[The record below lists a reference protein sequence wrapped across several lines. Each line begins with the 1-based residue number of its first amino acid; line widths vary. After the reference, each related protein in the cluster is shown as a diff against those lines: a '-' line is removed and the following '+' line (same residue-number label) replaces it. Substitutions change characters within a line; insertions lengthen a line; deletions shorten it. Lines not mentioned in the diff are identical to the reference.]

1 MTQYVFPVL
10 FTLVIWWLSTGI
22 VLAVI
27 NRGRATYSWSMFAA
41 TGVLFASLFG
51 LNWSSTGASVFSN
64 YVAFSC
70 GILIWG
76 WVEMSYYTGLI
87 TGPRPEPCPPG
98 VSSWRRFSLGIQAS
112 LYHELTI
119 LALVGLLFALTW
131 GASNT
136 LGAWTFVVLWLM
148 RWSVKLNIFL
158 GVPNLN
164 LQFFPHH
171 LRYLETF
178 IVKRRMNVLFPIS
191 MVASSAAALFILQGA
206 VADGAT
212 STQVAASLLL
222 GTLVLLAMLEHVFLV
237 LRLPDA
243 VLWNWALGEK
253 SGASNGHDD
262 IQKETPKT
270 RARPA
275 SRPLSKR
282 SVTVLD
288 TVQACESSSP

>member
-1 MTQYVFPVL
+1 MTQYVLPVL

-41 TGVLFASLFG
+41 TGILFASLFA
-51 LNWSSTGASVFSN
+51 LSWSSTSTSVSII
-64 YVAFSC
+64 YVAFTC

-119 LALVGLLFALTW
+119 LALAGLLFTLTW

-136 LGAWTFVVLWLM
+136 VGAWTFVVLWLM

-191 MVASSAAALFILQGA
+191 MVASSVAALFILQGA
-206 VADGAT
+206 IADDAT
-212 STQVAASLLL
+212 STQITASLLL
-222 GTLVLLAMLEHVFLV
+222 GTLILLAMLEHVFLV

-243 VLWNWALGEK
+243 VLWNWAL
-253 SGASNGHDD
+253 SDRDAASKGHDD
-262 IQKETPKT
+262 TQKETPKT
-270 RARPA
+270 AKCVNSGR
-275 SRPLSKR
+275 LSKR

-288 TVQACESSSP
+288 TVQACESSSS